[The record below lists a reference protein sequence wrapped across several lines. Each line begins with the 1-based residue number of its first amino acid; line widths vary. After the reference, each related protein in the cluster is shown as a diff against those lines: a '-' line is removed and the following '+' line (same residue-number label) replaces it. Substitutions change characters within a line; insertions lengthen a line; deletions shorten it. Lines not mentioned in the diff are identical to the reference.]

1 VTSIWG
7 HLALLPPPAFR
18 AQSSLMAIAPVYPNE
33 ALVDGLVAVSRLGSE
48 RCRHLIGD
56 AVSGHLALSRAALP
70 LVAPVTCAVEGDYL
84 LVRAGLGWIGHATVQ
99 PGVVAFETSS
109 TSLDHTLRWEVMV
122 RGRAEVVGATGPDVP
137 PPLWLIDDRQTMVLR
152 IQMELLTGLQ
162 YGVPP
167 RPPLCE
173 VTRPQRK

>member
-1 VTSIWG
+1 MTAIWG
-7 HLALLPPPAFR
+7 HLALPPMPAGG
-18 AQSSLMAIAPVYPNE
+18 AALSLMAVAPVYPTE
-33 ALVDGLVAVSRLGSE
+33 APGDGMAVSRLGAE

-70 LVAPVTCAVEGDYL
+70 LVAPVTCAVDGDHL

-109 TSLDHTLRWEVMV
+109 SSFDHAWRWEVMV
-122 RGRAEVVGATGPDVP
+122 RGRAEVVRATGPDVP
-137 PPLWLIDDRQTMVLR
+137 PPLWLIGNEQTMVLR
-152 IQMELLTGLQ
+152 IKMELLTGME

-167 RPPLCE
+167 LTPGD
-173 VTRPQRK
+173 VDTRSQRQ

>member
-1 VTSIWG
+1 
-7 HLALLPPPAFR
+7 
-18 AQSSLMAIAPVYPNE
+18 VYPTE
-33 ALVDGLVAVSRLGSE
+33 APADGLAVSRLGAE

-56 AVSGHLALSRAALP
+56 AISGHLALSRAALP
-70 LVAPVTCAVEGDYL
+70 LVAPVTCAVHGDYL

-109 TSLDHTLRWEVMV
+109 TSFDHTWRWEAMV

-137 PPLWLIDDRQTMVLR
+137 PPLWLIDNEQTVVLR
-152 IQMELLTGLQ
+152 IKMELLTGLQ

-167 RPPLCE
+167 RPPRRD
-173 VTRPQRK
+173 VTPPQRK